1 MDINLQAVTWLGVFV
16 VMLIVE
22 AITLGLTTIWFAG
35 GALAAFGLAIAG
47 VDTLL
52 QIVAF
57 CVVSVV
63 LLIATR
69 PAAVRWLNR
78 ERVRTNAESLVG
90 VTAVV
95 TEPINNLAG
104 KGRVQVKGQSW
115 SARAVADDIQIEA
128 EKQVRITK
136 ISGVKLIVEEV

>member
-16 VMLIVE
+16 ILLIIE

-35 GALAAFGLAIAG
+35 GALVAFGLAIAG

-57 CVVSVV
+57 CVVSV
-63 LLIATR
+63 LLLLVTR
-69 PAAVRWLNR
+69 PAAMRWLNR
-78 ERVRTNAESLVG
+78 ERVKTNAESLVG

-95 TEPINNLAG
+95 TEPIDNLAG
-104 KGRVQVKGQSW
+104 KGRVQAKGQSW
-115 SARAVADDIQIEA
+115 SARAVADDIQIETG
-128 EKQVRITK
+128 KQVKITK

>member
-35 GALAAFGLAIAG
+35 GALVAFGLAIAG

-52 QIVAF
+52 QVIVF
-57 CVVSVV
+57 CIVSVV

-69 PAAVRWLNR
+69 PAAVRWLNKG
-78 ERVRTNAESLVG
+78 RVKTNAESLVG
-90 VTAVV
+90 AAAVV
-95 TEPINNLAG
+95 TESIDNLAG

-115 SARAVADDIQIEA
+115 SACAVADDIQIETG
-128 EKQVRITK
+128 KQVKIKK